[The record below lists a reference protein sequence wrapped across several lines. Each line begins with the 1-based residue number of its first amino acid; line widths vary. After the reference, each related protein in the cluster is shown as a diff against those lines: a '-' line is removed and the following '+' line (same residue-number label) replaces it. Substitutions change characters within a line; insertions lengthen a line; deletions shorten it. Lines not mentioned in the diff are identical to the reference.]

1 MDDHFFSK
9 NRGVAL
15 LVLSTDEMPNSG
27 GASVG
32 SAKHGFEGPGGEV
45 EPTGP
50 ALMDL

>member
-1 MDDHFFSK
+1 MTIFFK
-9 NRGVAL
+9 TKIGVAL
-15 LVLSTDEMPNSG
+15 LVLSTDEMPISG